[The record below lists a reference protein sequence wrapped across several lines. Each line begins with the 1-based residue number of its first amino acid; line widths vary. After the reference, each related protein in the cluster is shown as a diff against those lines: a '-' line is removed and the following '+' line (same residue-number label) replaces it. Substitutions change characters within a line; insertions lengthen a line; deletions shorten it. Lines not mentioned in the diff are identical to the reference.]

1 MKNIILTAA
10 LLLAAITTANAQS
23 MKVGNVII
31 TYNAAA
37 AENIGFALDVTNTA
51 NNGSGSGLCKDA
63 AVAIKHTQTLC
74 NCVLTPNEAL
84 KVYSIAKQQP
94 PQWLLDNAKVKT
106 L

>member
-1 MKNIILTAA
+1 MKNLIFTAA
-10 LLLAAITTANAQS
+10 LLLAAITTATAQS
-23 MKVGNVII
+23 LKVGNVTV

-37 AENIGFALDVTNTA
+37 AQNIGFSLDVTNNA
-51 NNGSGSGLCKDA
+51 NNGRGSGLCKDA

-84 KVYSIAKQQP
+84 KVYSIAKQEP
-94 PQWLLDNAKVKT
+94 PQWLLDSAGVKR

>member
-1 MKNIILTAA
+1 MKNLIFTAA
-10 LLLAAITTANAQS
+10 LLLAAITTATAQS
-23 MKVGNVII
+23 LKVGNVTI
-31 TYNAAA
+31 TYNKEAAQ
-37 AENIGFALDVTNTA
+37 NIGFSLDVTNNA

-63 AVAIKHTQTLC
+63 ATAIGHVQKIC

-94 PQWLLDNAKVKT
+94 PQWLLDNANVKT

>member
-1 MKNIILTAA
+1 MKNLIFTAA
-10 LLLAAITTANAQS
+10 LLFAAITTANAQS
-23 MKVGNVII
+23 LNVGNVTV

-37 AENIGFALDVTNTA
+37 AQNIGFSLDVTNNA
-51 NNGSGSGLCKDA
+51 NNGRGSGLCKDA

-84 KVYSIAKQQP
+84 KVYSIAKQEP

>member
-1 MKNIILTAA
+1 MKNLFLTAI
-10 LLLAAITTANAQS
+10 LLIVAITTANAQS
-23 MKVGNVII
+23 LKVGNVTV

-37 AENIGFALDVTNTA
+37 AANIGFALDVTNNT
-51 NNGSGSGLCKDA
+51 NGGSGSGLCKDA
-63 AVAIKHTQTLC
+63 ATAIGHVQKIC

-94 PQWLLDNAKVKT
+94 PQWLLDNANVKT

>member
-1 MKNIILTAA
+1 MKNLIFTAA

-23 MKVGNVII
+23 LKVGNVTI
-31 TYNAAA
+31 TYNKEAAA
-37 AENIGFALDVTNTA
+37 NTNYRLDVTNNA
-51 NNGSGSGLCKDA
+51 NDGSGSGLCKDA

-84 KVYSIAKQQP
+84 KVYSIAKQEP

>member
-1 MKNIILTAA
+1 MKNLFLTAA
-10 LLLAAITTANAQS
+10 LLFAAITTANAQS
-23 MKVGNVII
+23 LKVGNVTV

-37 AENIGFALDVTNTA
+37 AQNIGFALDVTNAA
-51 NNGSGSGLCKDA
+51 NGGSGSGLCKDA
-63 AVAIKHTQTLC
+63 ATAIGHVQKIC

-94 PQWLLDNAKVKT
+94 PQWLLDNANVKT

>member
-1 MKNIILTAA
+1 MSCWVSRSITA
-10 LLLAAITTANAQS
+10 
-23 MKVGNVII
+23 
-31 TYNAAA
+31 NAAA
-37 AENIGFALDVTNTA
+37 AANIGFALDVTNNT
-51 NNGSGSGLCKDA
+51 NGGSGSGLCKDA
-63 AVAIKHTQTLC
+63 ATAIGHVQKIC

>member
-1 MKNIILTAA
+1 MKNLIFTAA
-10 LLLAAITTANAQS
+10 LLFAAITTANAQS
-23 MKVGNVII
+23 LNVGNVTV

-37 AENIGFALDVTNTA
+37 AQNIGFSLDVTNNA
-51 NNGSGSGLCKDA
+51 NNGRGSGLCKDA

-94 PQWLLDNAKVKT
+94 PQWLLDNANVKT

>member
-23 MKVGNVII
+23 LNVGNVTI

-37 AENIGFALDVTNTA
+37 AANTSYRLDVTNNA

-63 AVAIKHTQTLC
+63 ATAIGHVQRLC
-74 NCVLTPNEAL
+74 DCVLTPNEAL
-84 KVYSIAKQQP
+84 RVYSIAKQEP

>member
-1 MKNIILTAA
+1 MKNLFLTAA
-10 LLLAAITTANAQS
+10 LLFAAITTANAQS
-23 MKVGNVII
+23 LKVGNVTV

-37 AENIGFALDVTNTA
+37 AQNIGFALDVTNNA
-51 NNGSGSGLCKDA
+51 NGGSGSGLCKDA
-63 AVAIKHTQTLC
+63 AVAIKHVQTLC

-94 PQWLLDNAKVKT
+94 PQWLLDNANVKT